1 MDGNIHKPCRRVFC
15 DGIDLNISTI
25 LFFYKGGDNIN
36 KDNRFLNTGSTPVG
50 SPYYKIWNDSGNIQ
64 IPLGQSTSNVFQPEN
79 VGVNTRAY
87 GSIEKG
93 VFSAPTVEFE
103 NTYGDGYFDSYK
115 LVNERSVFTEENI
128 AQSSDIYVDYTLK
141 ISYKD
146 FNVVDKTFTIF
157 YKIGEDFEHNDK
169 QNNVRL
175 DNDIHI
181 NYKYMLNYS
190 DLGMSIDVLELYL
203 NINNTIYDM
212 LNIDNI
218 ENFGAI
224 TVSILDYKIFKLRG

>member
-1 MDGNIHKPCRRVFC
+1 M
-15 DGIDLNISTI
+15 
-25 LFFYKGGDNIN
+25 
-36 KDNRFLNTGSTPVG
+36 
-50 SPYYKIWNDSGNIQ
+50 
-64 IPLGQSTSNVFQPEN
+64 
-79 VGVNTRAY
+79 
-87 GSIEKG
+87 
-93 VFSAPTVEFE
+93 
-103 NTYGDGYFDSYK
+103 
-115 LVNERSVFTEENI
+115 
-128 AQSSDIYVDYTLK
+128 
-141 ISYKD
+141 
-146 FNVVDKTFTIF
+146 DKTFTIF